1 MGRSGKHSGPAGT
14 FIPGETIV
22 KKVRCIAFLVLAA
35 AAGALAQVSDAENP
49 YVRKPK
55 TAAVSGEFG
64 FNSLASIIGV
74 KGTYFV
80 TPQVLLDAGLG
91 LSEAGLRPGLYARY
105 LFSKAK
111 FTPFVYGGL
120 KVGLGSYGK
129 AETVTDYAADSSGA
143 DVDYQLIT
151 YAIPYV
157 DYGLGLDYLA
167 DGGFTFSMGI
177 GWSESLRDNDHKWV
191 GTQPPAEFNRTIG
204 FGLASGLAFYLSFG
218 GAF

>member
-1 MGRSGKHSGPAGT
+1 
-14 FIPGETIV
+14 V
-22 KKVRCIAFLVLAA
+22 KNVRHIALFVLAA
-35 AAGALAQVSDAENP
+35 VARPPAQVPDAVNP

-80 TPQVLLDAGLG
+80 TPQFLLDAGLG
-91 LSEAGLRPGLYARY
+91 LSEAGLRPGVYARY

-143 DVDYQLIT
+143 DVDYKLVT
-151 YAIPYV
+151 DAIPYV

-167 DGGFTFSMGI
+167 DGGFTFSMGL
-177 GWSESLRDNDHKWV
+177 GWSESLRDNNHRWV
-191 GTQPPAEFNRTIG
+191 GTQPPKDFEDQTA
-204 FGLASGLAFYLSFG
+204 FGLGSGLGFFLSFG